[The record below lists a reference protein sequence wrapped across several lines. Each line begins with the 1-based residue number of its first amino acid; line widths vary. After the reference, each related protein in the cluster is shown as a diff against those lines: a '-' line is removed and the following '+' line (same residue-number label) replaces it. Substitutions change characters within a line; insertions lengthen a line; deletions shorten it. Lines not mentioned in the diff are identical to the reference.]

1 MDAYRALEIKRVE
14 IEALCKTFGVNRLRV
29 FGSALRGDWSPESS
43 DYDFLAEFGDPP
55 PGINKFHQLVDFILA
70 LEALLSRRVDVVDW
84 TAAKNP
90 IFRKNA
96 EESAQLFYAT

>member
-1 MDAYRALEIKRVE
+1 MDAIRDLEAKRVE
-14 IEALCKTFGVNRLRV
+14 IEALCKRFAVDRLRV
-29 FGSALRGDWSPESS
+29 FGSALRLDWNPDSS

-55 PGINKFHQLVDFILA
+55 PGINAFHQLVDFILA
-70 LEALLSRRVDVVDW
+70 LEALLARRVDVVDW

-96 EESAQLFYAT
+96 EEGAQLFYAA